1 MFSIYVHIPF
11 CTSKCRY
18 CDFPSQAA
26 PKELYDDYVKALLRE
41 IILKKQQLG
50 TFSADTIYFGGGTPS
65 LLSAE
70 QIAQILNAL
79 KTAFKVTDTAEITL
93 EANPG
98 TVNLTKLKA
107 LKNIGINRLSFGVQA
122 AQNTLLKELGRIHTV
137 EDAKKAIDNA
147 QTARFDNI
155 SLDLMYGLPHQTLA
169 MLKESVD
176 WLINRNPRHISI
188 YGLQIEKGTPFFAM
202 QQEGNLPLPNDETIE
217 KMYDYITEELPKC
230 GFKRYEIA
238 NFAQK
243 NYESRHNLGYWQDKP
258 YVGFG
263 CAAHSYYNF
272 KRTYNEHNIN
282 LYIKACNK
290 NLLPIFEEE
299 KFNTQTWMEEF
310 CFLALRTAK
319 GIDKN
324 KFKTNFH
331 RDIHAVYDKVIE
343 QLLAQKLLSENDNY
357 IFLTPLG
364 MKFGNQVFEKF
375 LL

>member
-18 CDFPSQAA
+18 CNFPSQAA
-26 PKELYDDYVKALLRE
+26 PKKLYDEYIKALLRE
-41 IILKKQQLG
+41 ITLKKQQIG
-50 TFSADTIYFGGGTPS
+50 FFTADTVYFGGGTPS
-65 LLSAE
+65 LLSGE
-70 QIAQILNAL
+70 QIAAILAAL
-79 KTAFKVTDTAEITL
+79 KASFKITDTAEITL

-98 TVNLTKLKA
+98 TVDLAKLIS
-107 LKNIGINRLSFGVQA
+107 LKNAGINRLSFGVQA
-122 AQNTLLKELGRIHTV
+122 VQNTLLKELGRIHTV

-147 QTARFDNI
+147 KTAGFDNI

-169 MLKESVD
+169 MLKESID
-176 WLINRNPRHISI
+176 WLIKQKPRHISI
-188 YGLQIEKGTPFFAM
+188 YGLQVEEDTPFFAM
-202 QQEGNLPLPNDETIE
+202 QEKGKLPLPNDDMIE
-217 KMYDYITEELPKC
+217 KMYDYITEELPKR
-230 GFKRYEIA
+230 GFRRYEIA

-243 NYESRHNLGYWQDKP
+243 NYESRHNLGYWQDKS

-272 KRTYNEHNIN
+272 RRTYNENN
-282 LYIKACNK
+282 VNFYIKACNN

-310 CFLALRTAK
+310 CFLALRTVK
-319 GIDKN
+319 GINKN

-331 RDIHAVYDKVIE
+331 TDIHAVYDKVIG
-343 QLLAQKLLSENDNY
+343 LLLRQKLLSESDNY
-357 IFLTPLG
+357 IFLTPMG
-364 MKFGNQVFEKF
+364 MKLGNQVFEKF